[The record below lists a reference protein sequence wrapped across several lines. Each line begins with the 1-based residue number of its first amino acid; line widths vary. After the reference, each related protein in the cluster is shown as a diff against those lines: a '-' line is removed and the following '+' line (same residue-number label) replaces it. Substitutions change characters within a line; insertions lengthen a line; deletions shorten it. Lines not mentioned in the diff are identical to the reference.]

1 MSDRFRSEQGVG
13 RAGAGPAVSATAV
26 PGTPSVAHG
35 GLEAGRPV
43 AAAGA
48 GGALAWVGWLR
59 VVAIAAVIA
68 IHVGGATATS
78 STDPFRDPPALVAT
92 VLDYCSRWAVP
103 VFVMLSGA
111 LLLEPSRYATP
122 GDFLRKRAIRLLPA
136 VLFWHLVY
144 LVYVEVATGPV
155 GLGDVV
161 QRILTGRLYTALYF
175 FWIVVGLALVTPVL
189 LPWVATASRRAR
201 WVAALVALAVPVLI
215 HLTVP
220 LRFGPGAP
228 TGVEIMWVQSAW
240 TWWIPYLGYYL
251 LGRELR
257 DVVLTRGRLALAV
270 LAAAAS
276 GLWLVLEW
284 GRVGRSGPV
293 MPTEAYYSVPV
304 IVLSVAVLLIAH
316 ALIRPDGLLR
326 VLCRPGMAS
335 LGRQLGATTLG
346 VYGVHLLVRN
356 ALLHLPR
363 IGGPAP
369 AGSVAELLAR
379 CGAVLV
385 ISYAIALV
393 LRRVPLL
400 KLVV

>member
-1 MSDRFRSEQGVG
+1 MAIGRERWAASTADPRVG
-13 RAGAGPAVSATAV
+13 QRPPSSA
-26 PGTPSVAHG
+26 PGTG
-35 GLEAGRPV
+35 D
-43 AAAGA
+43 
-48 GGALAWVGWLR
+48 LAWVGWLR
-59 VVAIAAVIA
+59 FLAIAGVIF

-78 STDPFRDPPALVAT
+78 STDPFGDRSAFVAT

-111 LLLEPSRYATP
+111 LLLEPERYRDP
-122 GDFLRKRAIRLLPA
+122 GEFVRKRAIRLLPA
-136 VLFWHLVY
+136 ALFWHLVY
-144 LVYVEVATGPV
+144 LLYVEAATGPV

-175 FWIVVGLALVTPVL
+175 FWIVLGLALVTPLL
-189 LPWVATASRRAR
+189 LPWVANASRRAR
-201 WVAALVALAVPVLI
+201 AVAALIALAVPVLI

-220 LRFGPGAP
+220 LRFDPGDP
-228 TGVEIMWVQSAW
+228 TGVEIMWVQTAW

-257 DVVLTRGRLALAV
+257 DVVLTGGRLALAW

-304 IVLSVAVLLIAH
+304 IVLSISVLLIAH
-316 ALIRPDGLLR
+316 ALIRPGGMLR
-326 VLCRPGMAS
+326 VLCRPALAH

-346 VYGVHLLVRN
+346 VYGVHLLIRN
-356 ALLHLPR
+356 GLLHLPG
-363 IGGPAP
+363 IGGPAA
-369 AGSVAELLAR
+369 AGSLLELLAR
-379 CGAVLV
+379 CGVVLV
-385 ISYAIALV
+385 LSYAVALL

-400 KLVV
+400 KQVV